1 MTTISTL
8 RDSLGNTPASRD
20 AVATYDGSVMA
31 ATSPLVDI
39 RVEVADAARFASIV
53 DAWMSLAARTGIPN
67 VFMDPAAA
75 LAVAEAWPHPVRIL
89 LGWGETGER
98 DTSPRL
104 IGVWM
109 LIEGRPRLAWPYRA
123 LVSPTC
129 SLAYL
134 GTPVLDPDH
143 ARAVLAAM
151 FARIRETPGL
161 PKLLQAGD
169 MSDNGPLMGALKS
182 ALAEGSGAWAS
193 VERRTR
199 AKLATQLDPKLYWAS
214 SMSAR
219 GRQSF
224 ARKRRQL
231 AKLGRLEFSS
241 VDEPDAVRA
250 GLEEFLV
257 LEASGWKAARQSALA
272 SDTATARFTRRMV
285 SGLAARRLAAIQSL
299 RLDGQPVA
307 MWIILYSGSG
317 AFTWRTAYDENYR
330 RFSPGVLIL
339 EDSTEHLL
347 SNPLVASTDSCNH
360 RDTGYQAE
368 RWAERHDVVDLLID
382 VGPARPLRLAL
393 LASRERAF
401 RRCKDMARHG
411 YHLVC
416 RIKAGLTS
424 RLRGQGAQASG
435 GGE

>member
-1 MTTISTL
+1 MSENSL
-8 RDSLGNTPASRD
+8 R
-20 AVATYDGSVMA
+20 SV
-31 ATSPLVDI
+31 
-39 RVEVADAARFASIV
+39 R
-53 DAWMSLAARTGIPN
+53 
-67 VFMDPAAA
+67 
-75 LAVAEAWPHPVRIL
+75 
-89 LGWGETGER
+89 
-98 DTSPRL
+98 
-104 IGVWM
+104 
-109 LIEGRPRLAWPYRA
+109 
-123 LVSPTC
+123 
-129 SLAYL
+129 
-134 GTPVLDPDH
+134 
-143 ARAVLAAM
+143 
-151 FARIRETPGL
+151 
-161 PKLLQAGD
+161 
-169 MSDNGPLMGALKS
+169 
-182 ALAEGSGAWAS
+182 
-193 VERRTR
+193 
-199 AKLATQLDPKLYWAS
+199 
-214 SMSAR
+214 
-219 GRQSF
+219 
-224 ARKRRQL
+224 
-231 AKLGRLEFSS
+231 
-241 VDEPDAVRA
+241 
-250 GLEEFLV
+250 
-257 LEASGWKAARQSALA
+257 

-307 MWIILYSGSG
+307 MWIILYSGSA

-401 RRCKDMARHG
+401 RRCKDMARSG